1 MKNDPAFTAAGENDA
16 ARAASR
22 SAPAIVALLLGAV
35 FLLGTGFLPVDVV
48 HNAAHDTRHA
58 FAFPCH

>member
-1 MKNDPAFTAAGENDA
+1 MKTDPAFTATSGGQPAL
-16 ARAASR
+16 AASR
-22 SAPAIVALLLGAV
+22 TLPGIVALLLGAI
-35 FLLGTGFLPVDVV
+35 FLLGTGFLPVSVV